1 MLDHVLGNRR
11 LGDLE
16 AELQKFT
23 MDARGASP
31 ASCGSHGSN
40 FQERQVGDAGSSA
53 RPHMGFDVAKA
64 GGDAQT
70 LAVALCASAD
80 LPKPEYARNMALS
93 GIPIRAAGRDIKT
106 SVFLPLSMI
115 IVFPT
120 GEVAC
125 LAENGLELIYHRV
138 AILARVG
145 SRLENFGLVEEG
157 I

>member
-1 MLDHVLGNRR
+1 MY
-11 LGDLE
+11 LE
-16 AELQKFT
+16 AVDSATSKPSFRSSPW
-23 MDARGASP
+23 MRGAP
-31 ASCGSHGSN
+31 LLRHADPHGSN
-40 FQERQVGDAGSSA
+40 SQERQVGDAGSSA